1 MFSFPLFALYKEKI
15 PSYSTFSILAVLFLS
30 RVVAVG
36 VLPEYSRLTSLLSFG
51 KLQVKLVVSGLS
63 LIETLM
69 SLGVRSVLYCCG

>member
-1 MFSFPLFALYKEKI
+1 
-15 PSYSTFSILAVLFLS
+15 
-30 RVVAVG
+30 VAVG